1 VIGLPRGVEVF
12 MYAQPCD
19 MRRSFNTLSLLVSQS
34 MGRDL
39 LHGDLFVFV
48 SNDRRRC
55 KVLYFDGTGLCLFA
69 KGMEAGHHF
78 PLPAGSVCSTP
89 LTRRTALRVPT
100 RRRHTAVTATSVTVL
115 RTARSTKRLPPI
127 GPRST
132 RRWKRTEDYPN
143 SLGSSSSGF

>member
-1 VIGLPRGVEVF
+1 
-12 MYAQPCD
+12 MYSKPCD

-69 KGMEAGHHF
+69 KRMEAGHHF
-78 PLPAGSVCSTP
+78 PAPWKMKSDQLTLSELALFVEGAKAARQRLSPAVIRRAD
-89 LTRRTALRVPT
+89 LTL
-100 RRRHTAVTATSVTVL
+100 L
-115 RTARSTKRLPPI
+115 K
-127 GPRST
+127 
-132 RRWKRTEDYPN
+132 TETE
-143 SLGSSSSGF
+143 SLFE